1 MSFAL
6 LILRAVVGAL
16 FIGHGAQKL
25 FGAFDGHGLDATAQL
40 FESLGYRPGRRHA
53 LLAGATELGG
63 GSLLALGLLTPLAA
77 AMVIGLMVNAIGAV
91 HGPNGPWVTKGGYEY
106 PLVLIVTMYVVATAG
121 AGIASFDHIA
131 GLGLS
136 GALWGL
142 IGLVVGLG
150 TGAAVLSTRKP
161 EPQEEVEPTPKEL
174 EARAGEGRTSVP
186 LTAEEPFELGR

>member
-1 MSFAL
+1 M
-6 LILRAVVGAL
+6 
-16 FIGHGAQKL
+16 K
-25 FGAFDGHGLDATAQL
+25 
-40 FESLGYRPGRRHA
+40 
-53 LLAGATELGG
+53 
-63 GSLLALGLLTPLAA
+63 
-77 AMVIGLMVNAIGAV
+77 
-91 HGPNGPWVTKGGYEY
+91 
-106 PLVLIVTMYVVATAG
+106 VLIVTMYVVATAG

-174 EARAGEGRTSVP
+174 PRILPSSLAACSTSSSISSVVRMGKMIAHHASDVKTSQ
-186 LTAEEPFELGR
+186 LTFAVR